1 VLRGKRIL
9 LGISGSIAAYK
20 SIILVREIVKEG
32 AEVQVICTKAA
43 LDFVTPIT
51 LATLSKRPVFSEFI
65 KSRESGEWTNHVAL
79 GKWADLLIIA
89 PMSANTL
96 SKLVSGNCD
105 NLLIA
110 TYLGADCPIYV
121 APAMDLDMYK
131 HWTTTRNL
139 NLLQERSVNVI
150 ESEDGELASGLVG
163 KGRMA
168 EPETLLSTIK
178 RHFEVD
184 SRIAGKHL
192 IVTAGPTFEKIDPV
206 RFIGNY
212 SSGKMGFAIAE
223 IAEQYGAVVTL
234 ITGPT
239 SLSLNSD
246 SINRIDIESAEEMF
260 EAVKKE
266 YDNCDA
272 VIMSAAVADYRP
284 KVRYS
289 SKLKKADRAIDAIE
303 LEDTQD
309 ILKWLG
315 SNKNQQKLIGFA
327 LETDNELA
335 NAQKKLENKNLDM
348 LVMNSL
354 NDKGAG
360 FGTDTNKVTF
370 IFPESNVTH
379 ELKSKKEVAK
389 DIIDAL
395 ETII

>member
-1 VLRGKRIL
+1 VLRGKRII

-20 SIILVREIVKEG
+20 SVLLVRELVKLG

-51 LATLSKRPVFSEFI
+51 LATLSNRPVFSEFV
-65 KSRESGEWTNHVAL
+65 KSHNSGEWTNHVEL
-79 GKWADLLIIA
+79 GKWADLLIVA

-110 TYLGADCPIYV
+110 TYLSADCPIYV

-131 HWTTTRNL
+131 HWTTTKNL
-139 NLLQERSVNVI
+139 DLLREQSVNVI
-150 ESEDGELASGLVG
+150 DSDIGALASGLVG

-168 EPETLLSTIK
+168 EPETLLSVIK
-178 RHFEVD
+178 SHFEID
-184 SRIAGKHL
+184 SNIQGKRL
-192 IVTAGPTFEKIDPV
+192 IITAGPTYEKIDPV

-223 IAEQYGAVVTL
+223 EAHNQGAIVTL

-239 SLSLNSD
+239 SLDLSSE
-246 SINRIDIESAEEMF
+246 SIKRIDIESAQEMF
-260 EAVKKE
+260 EAVKNE
-266 YDNCDA
+266 YEKADA

-284 KVRYS
+284 KVSYE
-289 SKLKKADRAIDAIE
+289 SKLKKADSAIDSIE
-303 LEDTQD
+303 LEDTTD

-315 SNKNQQKLIGFA
+315 THKDQQRLIGFA
-327 LETDNELA
+327 LETDNELL

-354 NDKGAG
+354 NDEGAG

-370 IFPESNVTH
+370 IFPESVVSH

>member
-1 VLRGKRIL
+1 M
-9 LGISGSIAAYK
+9 
-20 SIILVREIVKEG
+20 
-32 AEVQVICTKAA
+32 QVICTKAA